1 MNKKKCPKCGS
12 IKTKRNGIREGVQLY
27 KCLDCNRQFRRGSI
41 LDPIEI
47 WDAYQNGK
55 QTIQELAEQYMVSA
69 SSIKRRLRFIEH
81 VWYQPDL
88 TGMSGFIHLD
98 ATYWGHNW
106 GTMLAIDDET
116 GLPLYLAFIR
126 NETTQDYRTA
136 VDSIEAA
143 GYWIRGII
151 IDGKQTLFKEFEN
164 YPIQMCQ
171 FHMMQIVKR
180 YLTKNPKMNASKDLM
195 ALFECMYEL
204 DQEDFWNEYE
214 LWKKQ
219 YDTFLNKRT
228 THKNG
233 RTFYLHRRVRTLVN
247 SIDFYRPYLFT
258 YQRPECD
265 GMPNTNNK
273 IEGTFTDLKKNLNN
287 HSGMSIQNRT
297 RFISGYFLNRIIGI

>member
-27 KCLDCNRQFRRGSI
+27 KCLDCNRQFRSGSI

-88 TGMSGFIHLD
+88 TDMSGFIHLD

-106 GTMLAIDDET
+106 GIMLAVDDKT

-219 YDTFLNKRT
+219 YDTFLNRRT

>member
-1 MNKKKCPKCGS
+1 MNKKKCPACGS
-12 IKTKRNGIREGVQLY
+12 NTTKRNGIRNGVQLY
-27 KCLDCNRQFRRGSI
+27 KCLDCNRQFRGGSL
-41 LDPIEI
+41 LDSTEI

-55 QTIQELAEQYMVSA
+55 QTIHELAERYRVSP
-69 SSIKRRLRFIEH
+69 SSIKRRLHFIEH

-88 TGMSGFIHLD
+88 TGMSGFVHLD

-106 GTMLAIDDET
+106 GIMLAIDNET
-116 GLPLYLAFIR
+116 GLPLYLAFIKT
-126 NETTQDYRTA
+126 ETTQDYRVA

-143 GYWIRGII
+143 GYRIQGII
-151 IDGKQTLFKEFEN
+151 IDGKQMLFKEFEN

-171 FHMMQIVKR
+171 FHMMQIVIR
-180 YLTKNPKMNASKDLM
+180 YLTKHPKMNASKDLM

-214 LWKKQ
+214 LWKNR
-219 YDTFLNKRT
+219 YNTFLNKRT
-228 THKNG
+228 THKDG
-233 RTFYLHRRVRTLVN
+233 KTVYLHRRIRTLVN
-247 SIDFYRPYLFT
+247 SVDFYRPYLFT

-287 HSGMSIQNRT
+287 HSGMSMQNRI
-297 RFISGYFLNRIIGI
+297 RFISGYFLQRIIEI